1 MTDNVSLP
9 SNPNVGERPLG
20 LRLSYLSSIFSG
32 RLHECDVEISSYQY
46 ALSLL
51 PRSASTHAS
60 DVYHLETARLERY
73 SLLNRQ
79 PEDDLEESILGFT
92 EAILSLPLPRDSPIP
107 FPNINS
113 AFHSLTAAISLR
125 GDKSRH
131 PEDIKCSV
139 IYYRYLRGLPPD
151 IHNRFSIPVT
161 RNFVRALACQVES
174 EVGNV
179 DQDIDEMTDLCDELL
194 NSDTST
200 DTLTG
205 AIMTFARTVSARCGE
220 TLGKQIPSEKVI
232 GCLRTA
238 DRRLPDLHKVPVTLA
253 QCLYNRFNI
262 TVSEDDYNEGMAI
275 LDELISFRGPR
286 DTPSPKWESALMLA
300 HLFSYTQ
307 FQRSGKPKYLEQAI
321 DFNRTLLDARPLDHP
336 NCDLTIRLHSYLHG
350 MCFNG
355 SGVTSNPETLLPSTS
370 ESDKLPSF
378 RDLTAELTIE
388 PILTTTHQKHWIAL
402 QPSTINHRTD
412 IVDIE
417 DGVNYCRQLI
427 VSYPGYDFATKAHLT
442 LGCLLYHAFEC
453 TDNIEYLNRAISAAQ
468 DGLNTA

>member
-1 MTDNVSLP
+1 MAT
-9 SNPNVGERPLG
+9 
-20 LRLSYLSSIFSG
+20 
-32 RLHECDVEISSYQY
+32 
-46 ALSLL
+46 
-51 PRSASTHAS
+51 
-60 DVYHLETARLERY
+60 
-73 SLLNRQ
+73 
-79 PEDDLEESILGFT
+79 
-92 EAILSLPLPRDSPIP
+92 SPG
-107 FPNINS
+107 
-113 AFHSLTAAISLR
+113 T
-125 GDKSRH
+125 

-286 DTPSPKWESALMLA
+286 DTPSPQRRRALGSAVN
-300 HLFSYTQ
+300 FSYIR
-307 FQRSGKPKYLEQAI
+307 FRRSGKPEYLEQAI
-321 DFNRTLLDARPLDHP
+321 YFNRALLD
-336 NCDLTIRLHSYLHG
+336 G
-350 MCFNG
+350 MSLEDPYRDWAVKFHM
-355 SGVTSNPETLLPSTS
+355 LL
-370 ESDKLPSF
+370 
-378 RDLTAELTIE
+378 
-388 PILTTTHQKHWIAL
+388 
-402 QPSTINHRTD
+402 
-412 IVDIE
+412 
-417 DGVNYCRQLI
+417 
-427 VSYPGYDFATKAHLT
+427 
-442 LGCLLYHAFEC
+442 
-453 TDNIEYLNRAISAAQ
+453 
-468 DGLNTA
+468 